1 MKAVLLS
8 GVCLVVLAA
17 CASQPE
23 VAVDPAAPST
33 AAVKCKSNYDDA
45 PTGSSIKRRDCS
57 TNPDVQNANAEQL
70 LDQRRFTMPV
80 DPASRR

>member
-8 GVCLVVLAA
+8 GLCAVLLAA

-23 VAVDPAAPST
+23 VAADPAAPTT
-33 AAVKCKSNYDDA
+33 AAVKCKGNYDDA

-57 TNPDVQNANAEQL
+57 SNPDVQNANAEQL
-70 LDQRRFTMPV
+70 LDQRRFTMPTGQN
-80 DPASRR
+80 R